1 MNSLDETRDTAPPQL
16 FNRSVQL
23 MVVRD
28 FLLFILFD
36 VEEGVDR
43 LVMNYAFMH
52 LCRLYSI
59 LCRLFVTASR
69 DKHTRSKLI
78 V

>member
-1 MNSLDETRDTAPPQL
+1 MDSLDEKRGTAPPKL

-23 MVVRD
+23 IVVRD

-43 LVMNYAFMH
+43 LVMNYAFNYAFMQ
-52 LCRLYSI
+52 I
-59 LCRLFVTASR
+59 LLRRLFVTAPR
-69 DKHTRSKLI
+69 DKTY
-78 V
+78 